1 MSKRVNLLGSTIN
14 FTDHRVDAV
23 INFSA
28 DYHQL
33 VTGDGS
39 ETHLKKCLLSALL
52 KEAKEEGGALTEA
65 LKDSD
70 WTFVVEPGMDLS
82 HKFKQHGYERLP
94 IMKVQRMPSLAEYCK
109 SLGVETKGESSN
121 EEES

>member
-14 FTDHRVDAV
+14 FTTHRVDAV

-33 VTGDGS
+33 ITGDGS

-52 KEAKEEGGALTEA
+52 KEAKEEGGALIEA
-65 LKDSD
+65 LKDSE
-70 WTFVVEPGMDLS
+70 WNFVVEPGMDLS
-82 HKFKQHGYERLP
+82 HKFKQHGYESLP
-94 IMKVQRMPSLAEYCK
+94 IMKVQRVPSLEEFCK
-109 SLGVETKGESSN
+109 GRGIEIKEVPSN
-121 EEES
+121 EE